1 MFNNDFSNQKINIE
15 QLDQPIEGQFD
26 ELNDEELDKV
36 VGGFYAVYWNPYPNP
51 WTSLI
56 IGQTKAAQALFQV
69 QNDNF
74 LAWLSS

>member
-15 QLDQPIEGQFD
+15 ELDQPIEGQFD

-36 VGGFYAVYWNPYPNP
+36 VGGFYAGYWNPYPNP
-51 WTSLI
+51 WTSVI
-56 IGQTKAAQALFQV
+56 IGQTKVAQELFQV